1 MVQEQPTVFQ
11 KGGPRTGEGRQE
23 GPTAVMNTGFLRVF
37 QSRRVPLFLA
47 PQAGVTESPFRRL
60 CREFGADVVV
70 TEFVS
75 ADGLVRG
82 NARTHG
88 YLRFDDEERP
98 IGVQIFG
105 ADPAMMADAAAQI
118 TELYQPDFIDI
129 NFGCP
134 VKKVVRR
141 NGGSGCLRDLSLVYS
156 VVKSVVEATRL
167 PVTVKTRSGFD
178 EASRDPVTIGKT
190 VQEAGASMVTLHPR
204 TRADMYGGKARWEE
218 IRALVETLEIPVVGN
233 GDIRTGADALRMR
246 EETGCH
252 GIMMARGTHGA
263 PWIFRQA
270 RAALE
275 GRPIPPDP
283 DVEEKF
289 RICLR
294 HARNAMDFGGD
305 PRRAAVEFRKHLGW
319 YTKGLPAGNRLRQ
332 ELFRVDSLEEMEALL
347 GGYLARRTACARRD
361 WSPGGVASYISVESD
376 VSHTTRHLW
385 KGL

>member
-1 MVQEQPTVFQ
+1 M
-11 KGGPRTGEGRQE
+11 GG
-23 GPTAVMNTGFLRVF
+23 FSKIL
-37 QSRRVPLFLA
+37 QSPRVPLFLA
-47 PQAGVTESPFRRL
+47 PQAGVSESPFRRL

-82 NARTHG
+82 SARTHG

-105 ADPAMMADAAAQI
+105 ADPVMMAEAAAQI

-156 VVKSVVEATRL
+156 VVRAVVGATPL
-167 PVTVKTRSGFD
+167 PVTVKTRSGYD
-178 EASRDPVTIGKT
+178 EASRDPVAIGKT
-190 VQEAGASMVTLHPR
+190 IQDAGAVMVTLHPR

-218 IRALVETLEIPVVGN
+218 IRALVEALEIPVVGN
-233 GDIRTGADALRMR
+233 GDIRTGADALRMKQ
-246 EETGCH
+246 ETGCH
-252 GIMMARGTHGA
+252 GIMIARGAHGA

-270 RAALE
+270 RAALDGE
-275 GRPIPPDP
+275 PIPPEP
-283 DVEEKF
+283 DVEERF

-294 HARNAMDFGGD
+294 HARNAIAFGGD

-319 YTKGLPAGNRLRQ
+319 YTKGLPEGNRLRQ
-332 ELFRVDSLEEMEALL
+332 ELFRVTSLEEMETLL
-347 GGYLARRTACARRD
+347 EGYLARQSA
-361 WSPGGVASYISVESD
+361 GV
-376 VSHTTRHLW
+376 R
-385 KGL
+385 